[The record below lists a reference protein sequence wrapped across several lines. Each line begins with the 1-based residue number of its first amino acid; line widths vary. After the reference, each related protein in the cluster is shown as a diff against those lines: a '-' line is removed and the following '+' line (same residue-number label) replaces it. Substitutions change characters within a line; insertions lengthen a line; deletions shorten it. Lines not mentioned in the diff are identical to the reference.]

1 MPGSGFDFLPVLEG
15 DADVILSIDRGII
28 HQPVPAVE
36 GEFRQLIGLLFD
48 ALFLCLQQ
56 LVCRPEEGRLN
67 LLIRQVGRVAGLVA
81 IVLVIAAP
89 DDRLFFSLVFL
100 I

>member
-1 MPGSGFDFLPVLEG
+1 MLGLQR
-15 DADVILSIDRGII
+15 RGIKEDRD
-28 HQPVPAVE
+28 HGVAV
-36 GEFRQLIGLLFD
+36 FD
-48 ALFLCLQQ
+48 DLFLCLQQ

-89 DDRLFFSLVFL
+89 DDRLFFSLVYFDL
-100 I
+100 T